1 MRIPEDNELEFYEE
15 LLMGL
20 LIIGMIMAAGALV

>member
-1 MRIPEDNELEFYEE
+1 MRIPEDNELELYEG

-20 LIIGMIMAAGALV
+20 LIIGMIVAAGALV

>member
-1 MRIPEDNELEFYEE
+1 MRIPEDNELEFYEG